1 MTQTRGGFTKFEPC
15 NTQRKPLLN
24 SGTIWFIFRSFCFCL
39 KLYPMRFLFPAGIRN
54 GNSLKVIPI
63 SWVTRKCLY
72 SLLRSWFSQD
82 HLAFFFFLIL
92 TKAQPKISGSWEY
105 EEVLNSCWELTS
117 QQQNPHVW
125 QSLNFIGRVC
135 KMGFEGT
142 HAQGPGSINLWVLS
156 LLRCGHENREGW
168 KYIQIYFWDFR
179 NLLTVQL
186 ARKHLLNTWK
196 WKWSCSV
203 VSDSLRPHGLRP
215 FRVSVHRI
223 L

>member
-1 MTQTRGGFTKFEPC
+1 MDYLNWPWEIFPTGPEDGSAVHLVQPFTPPPSEGISGMTQTRGGFTKSEPS

-105 EEVLNSCWELTS
+105 E
-117 QQQNPHVW
+117 VW
-125 QSLNFIGRVC
+125 
-135 KMGFEGT
+135 GFVPAG
-142 HAQGPGSINLWVLS
+142 S
-156 LLRCGHENREGW
+156 LLLNNRTL
-168 KYIQIYFWDFR
+168 K
-179 NLLTVQL
+179 
-186 ARKHLLNTWK
+186 
-196 WKWSCSV
+196 
-203 VSDSLRPHGLRP
+203 SDSL
-215 FRVSVHRI
+215 
-223 L
+223 